1 MTEIYSVKIF
11 DRICD
16 WFWKI
21 LTECIDFTNFSF
33 FLWHHKQSKGRGGVH
48 LYVLPEPP
56 TPAFFSISLC
66 SLLPPKILTLA
77 PACPSPTQRKR
88 ERGWRLANA
97 AHWRD
102 GQDPTK
108 PRPISLVHLPLFTPE
123 TLTLAPPYPSPAQ
136 RKRERTAP
144 RARGHESPTLLCSAS
159 PSAHTLDCP
168 QPPRPLPLSPST
180 VTWLPPLFS
189 ISPNEAIKSCGV

>member
-1 MTEIYSVKIF
+1 VTDYISVKICDRFLKIVTNFFPQILSYFWRNIMTEIYSVKIF

-77 PACPSPTQRKR
+77 PACPSPALRKR
-88 ERGWRLANA
+88 G
-97 AHWRD
+97 
-102 GQDPTK
+102 GGC
-108 PRPISLVHLPLFTPE
+108 
-123 TLTLAPPYPSPAQ
+123 SPARQ
-136 RKRERTAP
+136 A
-144 RARGHESPTLLCSAS
+144 RAHEAPTLLSSPS
-159 PSAHTLDCP
+159 PSAHTRNTNPCPTLPEPSATKQREGGDHSAAP
-168 QPPRPLPLSPST
+168 QPRAHQQRSKGGEELGGL
-180 VTWLPPLFS
+180 
-189 ISPNEAIKSCGV
+189 C